1 MHKNRWQRVIRGL
14 PFWRENVCGPRR
26 TEWMRVRFT
35 PKWQILRSTWPTW
48 WQEGRPGE
56 LATPRPGRAVQAYAA
71 VCGMDALLTGLVF
84 LLDFHY
90 DRVNIA
96 MLYLIPVVIAAAVYG
111 LWPGVFAACLG
122 LMSFDF
128 FFVPPIFSY
137 AVSDLRFLVSFA
149 VFLVVAI
156 TTAGLA
162 STMRRRAEEASQRA
176 RIAQTLFRMSRA
188 LTAAMDEAH
197 VVQTALEQ
205 VRELWQTHAYIALKR
220 PTGFDLRALP
230 GDEADPVIDRQVLDW
245 VLRHGDLASF
255 GSKAHGQAA
264 FLYVPIRAQDEV
276 YGAFVVGEPG
286 QFRLATRGEIVDI
299 LRAMANLV
307 AIALSRIASEERARL
322 ADVAAESERVRTA
335 ILNSISHELRTPI
348 TTMLGASEA
357 LMDPK
362 ASLDPADR
370 RELVLTLR
378 NSALRMNR
386 LVANLIG
393 MARIEGG
400 LLVLNRR
407 PSDLADLIRGA
418 LREVSELTA
427 DHPVRVQAPDPSPIA
442 EVDEA
447 LFQQALVNLL
457 SNAAK
462 YSPPGA
468 PIDVLVTA
476 QGTEATVEV
485 RDYGMGIPEDEVDRV
500 FDKFY
505 RGRSVQSLP
514 GTGLGLAI
522 VRAVVEAHGW
532 KIEVKRMHPGTAF
545 RIRLEAREA
554 PKEAEH
560 R

>member
-1 MHKNRWQRVIRGL
+1 
-14 PFWRENVCGPRR
+14 
-26 TEWMRVRFT
+26 MRVRFT
-35 PKWQILRSTWPTW
+35 PKWQILRVTWPTW
-48 WQEGRPGE
+48 WQEGRQSE
-56 LATPRPGRAVQAYAA
+56 TTLPRPARAVWAYAA

-96 MLYLIPVVIAAAVYG
+96 MLYLIPVVVASAVYG

-122 LMSFDF
+122 LLSFDF

-137 AVSDLRFLVSFA
+137 TVSDLRFLVSFA

-162 STMRRRAEEASQRA
+162 SSMRRQAEEANQRA

-188 LTAAMDEAH
+188 LTAAVDETR
-197 VVQTALEQ
+197 VVETALEQ
-205 VRELWQTHAYIALKR
+205 VRALLHTHAYIALKR
-220 PTGFDLRALP
+220 ASGVDLRALP
-230 GDEADPVIDRQVLDW
+230 GDDADPVIDRQILDW

-255 GSKAHGQAA
+255 GSKSHGQAA
-264 FLYVPIRAQDEV
+264 LLYVPIRAQDEV
-276 YGAFVVGEPG
+276 YGAFIVGEPG

-307 AIALSRIASEERARL
+307 AIALSRIASEERARI
-322 ADVAAESERVRTA
+322 ADIAAESERIRTA

-348 TTMLGASEA
+348 TTMLGAAEA
-357 LMDPK
+357 LLDPGP
-362 ASLDPADR
+362 SLDPADR

-386 LVANLIG
+386 LVTNLIG

-400 LLVLNRR
+400 MLVLNKR
-407 PSDLADLIRGA
+407 PTDLADVVRSA
-418 LREVSELTA
+418 LREVAELTA
-427 DHPVRVQAPDPSPIA
+427 DHPVNVQAPHPCPIV
-442 EVDEA
+442 EVDET
-447 LFQQALVNLL
+447 LFQQAVVNLL

-468 PIDVLVTA
+468 PIDVTLA
-476 QGTEATVEV
+476 SRGTEAVIEV
-485 RDYGMGIPEDEVDRV
+485 RDYGMGISDDEVDRV

-505 RGRSVQSLP
+505 RGRRVDKIP

-522 VRAVVEAHGW
+522 VRAVVEAHSGH
-532 KIEVKRMHPGTAF
+532 IEVERMHPGTAF
-545 RIRLEAREA
+545 RIRLAARPA
-554 PKEAEH
+554 PEEAEN

>member
-1 MHKNRWQRVIRGL
+1 MHKNRWQGPSRAL
-14 PFWRENVCGPRR
+14 PFSRDELRHARR
-26 TEWMRVRFT
+26 TEWIRVRFT
-35 PKWQILRSTWPTW
+35 PKWQILNVRWPTW
-48 WQEGRPGE
+48 WQEGRQGE
-56 LATPRPGRAVQAYAA
+56 PSLPRPPIRAYAA

-96 MLYLIPVVIAAAVYG
+96 MLYLIPVVVASGVYG

-122 LMSFDF
+122 LLSFDF

-162 STMRRRAEEASQRA
+162 SSMRRRAEEASQRA

-188 LTAAMDEAH
+188 LTAAADERR
-197 VVQTALEQ
+197 VVETALEQ
-205 VRELWQTHAYIALKR
+205 VRELLHTHAYIALKR
-220 PTGFDLRALP
+220 SSGYDLHALP
-230 GDEADPVIDRQVLDW
+230 DDEADPVIDRQVLDW

-255 GSKAHGQAA
+255 GSKSHGQAA

-276 YGAFVVGEPG
+276 YGAFIVGEPG
-286 QFRLATRGEIVDI
+286 QFRLATRGEIFDI
-299 LRAMANLV
+299 LRAVANLV
-307 AIALSRIASEERARL
+307 AIALSRIASEERARI
-322 ADVAAESERVRTA
+322 ADIAAESERVRTA

-348 TTMLGASEA
+348 TTMLGASDA
-357 LMDPK
+357 LLAPG

-386 LVANLIG
+386 LVTNLIG

-400 LLVLNRR
+400 MLVLNKR
-407 PSDLADLIRGA
+407 PTDLADVVRGA
-418 LREVSELTA
+418 LREVAELTA
-427 DHPVRVQAPDPSPIA
+427 DHPVRVRTPNPSPIV
-442 EVDEA
+442 EVDET
-447 LFQQALVNLL
+447 LFQQAVVNLL

-462 YSPPGA
+462 YSQPDA
-468 PIDVLVTA
+468 PIDVTITA
-476 QGTEATVEV
+476 REAEAALEV
-485 RDYGMGIPEDEVDRV
+485 RDYGMGISDDELDRV

-505 RGRSVQSLP
+505 RGRRVDKIP

-522 VRAVVEAHGW
+522 VRAVVEAHGGQ
-532 KIEVKRMHPGTAF
+532 IDVERMHPGTLF
-545 RIRLEAREA
+545 RVRLAARPH
-554 PKEAEH
+554 PKEAEN